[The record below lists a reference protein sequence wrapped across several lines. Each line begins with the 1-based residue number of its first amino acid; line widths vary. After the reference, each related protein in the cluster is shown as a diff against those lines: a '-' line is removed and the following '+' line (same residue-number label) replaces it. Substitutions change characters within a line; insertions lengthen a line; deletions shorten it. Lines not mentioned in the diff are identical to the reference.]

1 MSLKF
6 QPLKA
11 SSGFFKLPFCLP
23 ISIFMLLVL
32 ESEDKIMAKKITVPV
47 EEALLCSNDVRWPAR
62 LSMMIEL
69 TQS

>member
-1 MSLKF
+1 
-6 QPLKA
+6 
-11 SSGFFKLPFCLP
+11 
-23 ISIFMLLVL
+23 MLLVL

-47 EEALLCSNDVRWPAR
+47 EEALLCSNDVRWPAK